1 MTMEVSRA
9 VSLIYLFIRQILLQ
23 AALLASIA
31 QKGGEGTQAEVI
43 MVLSGELL
51 HSQGVKCVHLLGQN
65 LRNEN
70 RGGNNLSLH
79 KPLCFFRKSYRD
91 TRLSPRT

>member
-31 QKGGEGTQAEVI
+31 QKGGECTQAKVI

-51 HSQGVKCVHLLGQN
+51 HSQGVQCVHLLG
-65 LRNEN
+65 
-70 RGGNNLSLH
+70 
-79 KPLCFFRKSYRD
+79 
-91 TRLSPRT
+91 